1 MTSGRVAVIG
11 GGISGLVAAWHLAQ
25 SPDGPEVV
33 LVDAADRPGGKLRSA
48 EVAGTRVDVGAE
60 SMLARRPEAVALMG
74 DVGLGERIVHPAT
87 TSAAVWSRGVLQP
100 LPPGTLMG
108 VPANPAA
115 ALGLLDADEIA
126 RAEQERDRPGE
137 PVGHD
142 VSVGEYVAG
151 RVGPAVVD
159 RLVEPLLGGVYAGHA
174 HHLSLQAT
182 VPALWQAAVAGESLT
197 AAAER
202 AASAA
207 ATNHGPV
214 FAGLAG
220 GVATLADRLHQRL
233 VAQGVR
239 VVSDTIVRELTR
251 TDTGWRLV
259 SGPRPA
265 PMTTDVEAVVLAV
278 PATPASRLL
287 SAHSPAAARELE
299 AIDYASMAIVTV
311 ALPRRGLP
319 TLPGSG
325 FLVPP
330 VDGRTI
336 KASTFTSNKWGWVA
350 QTAPDL
356 FFLRASIGRHG
367 EEADLQRSDQ
377 ELVAVALRELGE
389 ALGAS
394 LPRPVDTHVQRW
406 GGALPQY
413 AVGHVDRVARIQAA
427 VADLPG
433 LEVAGAAYEGVGIPA
448 CVASGARA
456 AEAVLTR
463 LRGRAGARGE

>member
-1 MTSGRVAVIG
+1 
-11 GGISGLVAAWHLAQ
+11 
-25 SPDGPEVV
+25 
-33 LVDAADRPGGKLRSA
+33 
-48 EVAGTRVDVGAE
+48 
-60 SMLARRPEAVALMG
+60 
-74 DVGLGERIVHPAT
+74 
-87 TSAAVWSRGVLQP
+87 
-100 LPPGTLMG
+100 
-108 VPANPAA
+108 
-115 ALGLLDADEIA
+115 
-126 RAEQERDRPGE
+126 
-137 PVGHD
+137 
-142 VSVGEYVAG
+142 
-151 RVGPAVVD
+151 
-159 RLVEPLLGGVYAGHA
+159 
-174 HHLSLQAT
+174 
-182 VPALWQAAVAGESLT
+182 
-197 AAAER
+197 
-202 AASAA
+202 
-207 ATNHGPV
+207 
-214 FAGLAG
+214 
-220 GVATLADRLHQRL
+220 
-233 VAQGVR
+233 VR

-287 SAHSPAAARELE
+287 SAHSPVAARELE

-463 LRGRAGARGE
+463 LRERTGAGGE